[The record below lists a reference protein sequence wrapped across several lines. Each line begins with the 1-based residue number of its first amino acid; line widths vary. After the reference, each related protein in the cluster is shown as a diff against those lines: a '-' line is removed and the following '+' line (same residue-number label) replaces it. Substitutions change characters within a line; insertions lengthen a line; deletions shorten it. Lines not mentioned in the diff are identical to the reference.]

1 MKMSKEQLMAVARAY
16 IIEVK
21 SACRSMGVPAKA
33 SMGPARVPSHVT
45 LHIGTSPLVAIATSL
60 PIRVRNDQ
68 FSLYEVGP
76 DLERDFLIPLEI
88 REYLTEWIEKI
99 GFVYDRVDYKAT
111 NVYILPDHIVQ
122 QKFNSLISDQDTDAV
137 ISIF

>member
-60 PIRVRNDQ
+60 PKARNDQ
-68 FSLYEVGP
+68 FSLYEVGA

-88 REYLTEWIEKI
+88 REYLNEWIEKI

-111 NVYILPDHIVQ
+111 HVYILPDHIVQ
-122 QKFNSLISDQDTDAV
+122 QKFNSLISDQDTDAM
-137 ISIF
+137 ISVF